1 MPPCNI
7 FCWKR
12 YVDDCF
18 AIIPTDCV
26 ERFLPY
32 NNSINRNLQF
42 TNEIEDNG
50 TLCYLDIK
58 ILRQEAGTF
67 KFAIYRK
74 TSNTGRLLDYDS
86 YAPGIQKRNVI
97 KSLVQRALKICSDT
111 EQSSELDF
119 ISDTLKKNG
128 FPKKLI
134 KGQID
139 KLKRQE
145 NNSNPISQQ

>member
-1 MPPCNI
+1 MGSPISVVIAEIVMQKLEEDIFNNSPCNI

-18 AIIPTDCV
+18 AIIPTDFV

-32 NNSINRNLQF
+32 INSINGNLQF

-50 TLCYLDIK
+50 TLCYLDVK

-86 YAPGIQKRNVI
+86 YAPGIQKINVI
-97 KSLVQRALKICSDT
+97 KS
-111 EQSSELDF
+111 
-119 ISDTLKKNG
+119 
-128 FPKKLI
+128 
-134 KGQID
+134 
-139 KLKRQE
+139 
-145 NNSNPISQQ
+145 